1 MYEILK
7 FSTQTRLVNCMH
19 INKLPSSLDFSTKE
33 YYMQLSLIRT
43 ISFSQTTNKCIGKN
57 DKQNIYSNLQL
68 AYIKSIFILL
78 YNNELQDKDAE
89 AVQDALV
96 NDYGVV
102 INECTPEDKKE
113 LISMCES
120 FYENGA
126 AYGWSDGLY
135 EEIQNIIK

>member
-1 MYEILK
+1 MNQ
-7 FSTQTRLVNCMH
+7 S
-19 INKLPSSLDFSTKE
+19 
-33 YYMQLSLIRT
+33 
-43 ISFSQTTNKCIGKN
+43 N
-57 DKQNIYSNLQL
+57 D
-68 AYIKSIFILL
+68 AGL

-120 FYENGA
+120 FYEMVLHM
-126 AYGWSDGLY
+126 DGVMDYTRKFRILLNKL
-135 EEIQNIIK
+135 NIWGKKE